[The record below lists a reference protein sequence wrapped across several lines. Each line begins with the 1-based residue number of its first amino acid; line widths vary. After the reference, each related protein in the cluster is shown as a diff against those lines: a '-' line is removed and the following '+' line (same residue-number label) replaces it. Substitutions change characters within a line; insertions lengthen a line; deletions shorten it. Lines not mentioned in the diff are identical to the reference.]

1 MTDWMLIT
9 SRHSWELL
17 CEAGAWKFAD
27 KSLRR
32 AKEIQPGQKALV
44 YLTHESVFAAIVEFT
59 ASVQTVVPERIFDGL
74 FPHKVPFRV
83 IQAPN
88 YSVPI
93 HRHIPDLAFIKNKK
107 SWSSH
112 LQGQAIRPIEPA
124 DFRLISTRLNGSSG
138 RKAHTSV
145 SST

>member
-17 CEAGAWKFAD
+17 REGGAWRFAD
-27 KSLRR
+27 KSLKR
-32 AKEIQPGQKALV
+32 AKQILPGEKALV

-59 ASVQTVVPERIFDGL
+59 APVETVVPERIFDGL

-83 IQAPN
+83 IRAPN
-88 YSVPI
+88 FSVPI
-93 HRHIPDLAFIKNKK
+93 QRYIPELGFIKNKQ

-112 LQGQAIRPIEPA
+112 LQGQAVRPIEPA
-124 DFRLISTRLNGSSG
+124 DFRLIATRLDGSSG
-138 RKAHTSV
+138 RKAHSSV